1 MEGVCGVRRP
11 INESPREC
19 REGVFGNGTEFL
31 ESEVNLGAASMGKGV
46 TDPSNPLR
54 GFLTGDFAS
63 FFDGDVGDEGVA
75 NIELEEVALGEDEA
89 RSRVKVDGFGGM
101 FSCGRSAMCRFG
113 IGSVPE

>member
-31 ESEVNLGAASMGKGV
+31 ESELNLGAGSMGKGIAG
-46 TDPSNPLR
+46 PSKLLR
-54 GFLTGDFAS
+54 GFLTGDFAG

-75 NIELEEVALGEDEA
+75 STAIEDVALGEDEA

-101 FSCGRSAMCRFG
+101 FNCGRSAICIFG